1 MMMCRMIKTLTVV
14 ALTLFT
20 MNAFAAPPKHLITHN
35 TTDFESNAYVDGT
48 IPSQHPTRAHS
59 DGKVFWTAV
68 RIACFGHTVD
78 GKCAAL
84 IKMAT
89 NTDSP
94 ITIGTVMMDISTGDI
109 SPKQVSGNGFTITV
123 NGPAET
129 TVSKD

>member
-1 MMMCRMIKTLTVV
+1 
-14 ALTLFT
+14 
-20 MNAFAAPPKHLITHN
+20 
-35 TTDFESNAYVDGT
+35 
-48 IPSQHPTRAHS
+48 
-59 DGKVFWTAV
+59 V

-94 ITIGTVMMDISTGDI
+94 ITVGTVMMDISTGDI
-109 SPKQVSGNGFTITV
+109 SPKQVSGNGFTIIV